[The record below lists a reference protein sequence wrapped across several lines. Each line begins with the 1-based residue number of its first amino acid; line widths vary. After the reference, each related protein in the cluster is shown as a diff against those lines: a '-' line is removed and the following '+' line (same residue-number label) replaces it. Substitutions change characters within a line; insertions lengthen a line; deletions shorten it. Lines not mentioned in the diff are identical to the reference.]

1 MQLLLLDKRT
11 QSLVEDY
18 VPTKEMLTE
27 LVNFFG
33 IFADITRLRIYLRL
47 L

>member
-18 VPTKEMLTE
+18 VPTKEMLSE
-27 LVNFFG
+27 LVNFLVFLQILQGFG
-33 IFADITRLRIYLRL
+33 FYLRL